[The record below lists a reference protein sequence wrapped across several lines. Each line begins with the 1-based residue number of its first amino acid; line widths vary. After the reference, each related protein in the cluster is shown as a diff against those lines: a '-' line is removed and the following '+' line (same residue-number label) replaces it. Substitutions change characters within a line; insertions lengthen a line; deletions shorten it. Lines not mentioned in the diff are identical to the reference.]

1 MRTRIAIGA
10 AGGLMLLWGIRLVL
24 GLDLSDLLSAGL
36 WLAGGVIVHDAV
48 IAPAVAVVGIGVARL
63 LPPWAA
69 GPFAAVGVVVGTITL
84 AVVPM
89 LGRFG
94 AKSDDPY
101 LLNREY
107 GAWWLLLTTIAL
119 ITGVVVALRARRA
132 HDAADA
138 SAAAP

>member
-63 LPPWAA
+63 LPPWA
-69 GPFAAVGVVVGTITL
+69 
-84 AVVPM
+84 
-89 LGRFG
+89 
-94 AKSDDPY
+94 
-101 LLNREY
+101 
-107 GAWWLLLTTIAL
+107 
-119 ITGVVVALRARRA
+119 
-132 HDAADA
+132 
-138 SAAAP
+138 